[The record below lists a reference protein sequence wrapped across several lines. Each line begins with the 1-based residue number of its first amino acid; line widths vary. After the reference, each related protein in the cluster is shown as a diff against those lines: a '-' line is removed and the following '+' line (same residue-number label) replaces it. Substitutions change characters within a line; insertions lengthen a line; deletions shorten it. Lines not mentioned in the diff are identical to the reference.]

1 MNPINDAYRKVF
13 TSPEGEIVLRDL
25 ARRFGITDT
34 AMNSSHAEMA
44 YSAGQKMVVREI
56 FDRIHL
62 ASGQERT
69 PDTAHDVY
77 DYVLEVL
84 E

>member
-1 MNPINDAYRKVF
+1 MNPLNDAYRKVF
-13 TSPEGEIVLRDL
+13 TSPEGQIVLRDL

-34 AMNSSHAEMA
+34 AMNSNHAELA
-44 YSAGQKMVVREI
+44 YSAGQKMVVRQI
-56 FDRIHL
+56 FDRMTL

-69 PDTAHDVY
+69 PDTAADVY

>member
-1 MNPINDAYRKVF
+1 MSAINEAYRKVF
-13 TSPEGEIVLRDL
+13 TSKEGEIVLRDL

-34 AMNSSHAEMA
+34 AMNANHAEMA

-62 ASGQERT
+62 GSVQERT

-77 DYVLEVL
+77 DFVLEVL